1 MTSPQRSADPP
12 DSATIPTR
20 PVRMAPRAAIATTQA
35 DGVVRLASSTPL
47 IDYPESWN
55 TKLREWAEIAPER
68 NFLTESDGQ
77 NGRRAITYAQTLSA
91 VCHIAEGLLALGL
104 NDEKPLAIL
113 SENCIDCALVTLAA
127 LWAGIPA
134 SPISPAY
141 ALKANEFSKL
151 SGVFAALSP
160 GALYV
165 ADGARYG
172 AAVTGAFA
180 ADLPVI
186 SSAAAVPGRHT
197 ISFTAL
203 RATKLTRRQQAA
215 NEAVTGGTI
224 AKILF
229 TSGSSGAPKPVIQP
243 HRMLAANRQQNA
255 QAYAFLLEEPPIMV
269 DWLPWHHTFGGNNN
283 FGFALWC
290 GGTLHIDPST
300 PADAD
305 ISRSIALLTEY
316 RPNFY
321 LNTPGGFASL
331 LPHLAGNPHV
341 SKRFFSRL
349 KLIQYGGAVLPLHIW
364 QSLDDLAVAAT
375 GNRILVVSGLGST
388 ECGPTPVQSSW
399 EQHRRPEA
407 GLPLAGME
415 AKLVPTQGTWEL
427 RLRGPCITPGY
438 WRRPDLT
445 EAAFDEDGFFLT
457 GDAVKPLDPEN
468 FALGLLFDG
477 RISDNFKLSTG
488 TWVQAPKLRAK
499 LIDAL
504 APLLKDAVITG
515 HDRDSLGAIGFPD
528 MAAARAIAG
537 IAGGDETILAAPN
550 LRLWII
556 ERLKTLAV
564 AARGSSER
572 ITRLALEAEPPSFDN
587 GELTDKGVAAARIV
601 IGRRSALIESLHAD
615 QSDSRIF
622 VL

>member
-1 MTSPQRSADPP
+1 MMP
-12 DSATIPTR
+12 IR
-20 PVRMAPRAAIATTQA
+20 PVRMSPRAANATTRA
-35 DGVVRLASSTPL
+35 DGVVLLTSSIPL
-47 IDYPESWN
+47 TDYPESWN
-55 TKLREWAEIAPER
+55 TKLREWAQVAPDR
-68 NFLTESDGQ
+68 NLLTESVGQ

-91 VCHIAEGLLALGL
+91 VRHIAEGLLARGL
-104 NDEKPLAIL
+104 NGEKPLAIL
-113 SENCIDCALVTLAA
+113 SENSIDCALVTLAA

-141 ALKANEFSKL
+141 ALKAKEFSKL
-151 SGVFAALSP
+151 SGVFDSLRP
-160 GALYV
+160 GALYI

-172 AAVTGAFA
+172 AAVTGALA
-180 ADLPVI
+180 GDLPVI
-186 SSAAAVPGRHT
+186 SSGAQVPGRET
-197 ISFTAL
+197 ISFAAL
-203 RATKLTRRQQAA
+203 RAISPGRREQAA
-215 NEAVTGGTI
+215 NAAVTGDTV

-229 TSGSSGAPKPVIQP
+229 TSGSSGTPKPVIQP

-290 GGTLHIDPST
+290 GGTLHIDPTT

-305 ISRSIALLTEY
+305 ISRSIAVLTEH
-316 RPNFY
+316 PPTFY
-321 LNTPGGFASL
+321 LNTPSGFASL
-331 LPHLAGNPHV
+331 LPHLASNPDV

-364 QSLDDLAVAAT
+364 QSLDNLAVAAT

-407 GLPLAGME
+407 GLPLAGMQ
-415 AKLVPTQGTWEL
+415 AKLVPTEGTWEL
-427 RLRGPCITPGY
+427 RLRGPCVTPGY

-445 EAAFDEDGFFLT
+445 AAAYDEDGFFLT
-457 GDAVKPLDPEN
+457 GDAVKPLDPDN
-468 FALGLLFDG
+468 FAHGLLFDG

-499 LIDAL
+499 LIDTL

-515 HDRDSLGAIGFPD
+515 HDRDSIGAIGFPD
-528 MAAARAIAG
+528 MAAARAISG
-537 IAGGDETILAAPN
+537 LTGGNETILAAAS

-556 ERLKTLAV
+556 ERLKTLA
-564 AARGSSER
+564 AEARGSSER

-601 IGRRSALIESLHAD
+601 LSRRSTLVESLHAGKA
-615 QSDSRIF
+615 DSGIF
-622 VL
+622 LL